1 MFDILALKNDEGVNN
16 HILVVGSF
24 CCLQLF
30 MRRERRRII
39 MRKLISMI
47 LCAAMLTALTACSSA
62 ESTAETSGADAETT
76 MAANES
82 EEADGIE
89 QSQEVTDGTVKV
101 GLLHSLTGS
110 MAISEVS
117 VRDAE
122 LLAINEINAAGG
134 VLGAQIEYVQ
144 EDGASDPS
152 TFASKAEKLIVDDEV
167 ATVFGCWTSSSRKA
181 VKSIFEDYES
191 LLWYPIQYE
200 GMEASSNIMY
210 MGAAP
215 NQQIVPAI
223 EYLVEQ
229 GYKKFF
235 LLGSDYVFPRTANM
249 IINAQCD
256 AAGVEVVGEEYA
268 DMDQTDFA
276 AIVSKIEA
284 AKPDVIINTLNGTG
298 NVSFFKQMFSEKNY
312 TSDDYMT
319 MSFSIAEEEV
329 KTIGSDILKGHMVSW
344 NYYQTTQ
351 GDLNTDFVAAYKAAY
366 GEDKV
371 TSDPA
376 EAAYNAVYMWKAACE
391 KAGSFDVSDIL
402 ENIDGLSIE
411 APEGTITVNG
421 ENHHISKPVRIG
433 EVREDGL
440 IYEVYA
446 TEGAVEPDPYLTT
459 YDWAVEA
466 GIQPLE

>member
-1 MFDILALKNDEGVNN
+1 MRSKGLLKR
-16 HILVVGSF
+16 L
-24 CCLQLF
+24 
-30 MRRERRRII
+30 M
-39 MRKLISMI
+39 
-47 LCAAMLTALTACSSA
+47 CAALAGVMVL
-62 ESTAETSGADAETT
+62 STAACGGGSESGS
-76 MAANES
+76 S
-82 EEADGIE
+82 EGGD
-89 QSQEVTDGTVKV
+89 TVKV

-122 LLAINEINAAGG
+122 VLAIEEINEAGG
-134 VLGAQIEYVQ
+134 VLGCQIEYVE
-144 EDGASDPS
+144 EDGASNPS
-152 TFASKAEKLIVDDEV
+152 TFATKAEKLIVDDEV

-181 VKSIFEDYES
+181 VKPVFEEYES
-191 LLWYPIQYE
+191 LLWYPVQYE

-223 EYLVEQ
+223 EYLIEQ
-229 GYKKFF
+229 GYQKFF

-249 IINAQCD
+249 IINAQCA

-268 DMDQTDFA
+268 DMEQTDFSS
-276 AIVSKIEA
+276 IISKIEA

-298 NVSFFKQMFSEKNY
+298 NVSFFKQMAEKNY
-312 TSDDYMT
+312 TADDIMT

-329 KTIGSDILKGHMVSW
+329 ATIGADILKGHMVSW
-344 NYYQTTQ
+344 NYYMTTETEK
-351 GDLNTDFVAAYKAAY
+351 NSAFVSAYQEKFGA
-366 GEDKV
+366 DRV

-376 EAAYNAVYMWKAACE
+376 EAGYDAVYMWAAACE
-391 KAGSFDVSDIL
+391 KAGSFDVEEVL
-402 ENIDGLSIE
+402 GAVDGLSIE

-433 EVREDGL
+433 AVNEDGK

-446 TEGAVEPDPYLTT
+446 TESAVEPDPYLTT

-466 GIQPLE
+466 GVQPLE